1 MNVKVDSKKFIKC
14 KSLIDFYDVI
24 AGKVEKKNAR
34 YDCTKIT
41 VSEDIL
47 SMRLA
52 RIRGGCY
59 YSTDLLY
66 VSKD

>member
-1 MNVKVDSKKFIKC
+1 MDVKVDSKKFIKC

-47 SMRLA
+47 SMR
-52 RIRGGCY
+52 
-59 YSTDLLY
+59 
-66 VSKD
+66 

>member
-24 AGKVEKKNAR
+24 AERWKKNAR

-47 SMRLA
+47 SMR
-52 RIRGGCY
+52 
-59 YSTDLLY
+59 
-66 VSKD
+66 